1 MQLLADIILKMADG
15 ILDFNIVQKIQVLS
29 DPRMCLKSHPP
40 Q

>member
-15 ILDFNIVQKIQVLS
+15 ILDLNTVQKIQVLS
-29 DPRMCLKSHPP
+29 DPGMCLKPHPP